1 MTRQLPPL
9 PCGCRRRASCL
20 RPNDESTRRTPILQ
34 AVQPVIPGDVSNVIL
49 YVDTV
54 DTERQT
60 PYAGFYRLGVQTDG
74 RRDGAG

>member
-1 MTRQLPPL
+1 MQATGNLFK
-9 PCGCRRRASCL
+9 A
-20 RPNDESTRRTPILQ
+20 NDESTRRTPILQ

-60 PYAGFYRLGVQTDG
+60 PYAGFYRLSVQTDG
-74 RRDGAG
+74 DGTAQGE